1 MKNINDHEYIHW
13 LRYIYI
19 HIDIILNIMH
29 HPQKKKLNNVADPFL
44 EHYVN
49 TLQIDQISNNL

>member
-1 MKNINDHEYIHW
+1 MKNFNDHEYIHW

-29 HPQKKKLNNVADPFL
+29 HHQKKLNDVADPFL

-49 TLQIDQISNNL
+49 NQQIDQISNNL